1 MSKKERTKDKTSDTP
16 QNGQEHFSE
25 QEPQESQA
33 NKKEKDDADKDEEQT
48 DGFEAKYHEMNDKYL
63 RLYSEFENFRRRTA
77 KEKLE
82 MMQTAGAEV
91 ITQFLSVLD
100 DLERAIAYNK
110 DSNDINAIKEGV
122 SLVYQKFN
130 MLLVQN
136 GVKEIE
142 AMGKKFD
149 TDLHEAVTKIP
160 ATSRKK
166 RGKVVDVI
174 EKGYYLHDK
183 VIRYAKVVIGE

>member
-1 MSKKERTKDKTSDTP
+1 MNKKKRAEEKTSDTS
-16 QNGQEHFSE
+16 QNGQQGFSE
-25 QEPQESQA
+25 QEPQGNQA
-33 NKKEKDDADKDEEQT
+33 DEKEDDAGNDKEET
-48 DGFEAKYHEMNDKYL
+48 AGFEAKYHEMNDKYL

-91 ITQFLSVLD
+91 ITQFLPVLD
-100 DLERAIAYNK
+100 DFERAMASNK
-110 DSNDINAIKEGV
+110 DSGDINAIKEGV
-122 SLVYQKFN
+122 SLVHQKFN
-130 MLLVQN
+130 MLLLQN
-136 GVKEIE
+136 GVKEID
-142 AMGKKFD
+142 ALGKKFD

-160 ATSRKK
+160 APSKKK
-166 RGKVVDVI
+166 RGKIMDVI

>member
-1 MSKKERTKDKTSDTP
+1 MSKKKRAEEKTSDTS
-16 QNGQEHFSE
+16 QNGQQDFSE
-25 QEPQESQA
+25 QEPQGNQA
-33 NKKEKDDADKDEEQT
+33 DEKEDNAGNDKEET
-48 DGFEAKYHEMNDKYL
+48 AGFEAKYHEMNDKYL

-91 ITQFLSVLD
+91 ITQFLPVLD
-100 DLERAIAYNK
+100 DFERAMASNK
-110 DSNDINAIKEGV
+110 DSGDINAIKEGV
-122 SLVYQKFN
+122 SLVHQKFN
-130 MLLVQN
+130 MLLLQN
-136 GVKEIE
+136 GVKEID
-142 AMGKKFD
+142 ALGKKFD

-160 ATSRKK
+160 APSKKK
-166 RGKVVDVI
+166 RGKIMDVI